1 MDKLWRCKTAAGF
14 LMGEG
19 NIYVFNS
26 NDAIVCQI
34 PIGHDIEESLTLA
47 ERIVSDHNNALS
59 MKQNSTNGFIDYK
72 KWYEMAKEEN
82 IRLSKEVSQK
92 CDEILSRTKEINLL
106 REEIARRKAL
116 TELRKPWQ
124 FNRGGNAST
133 NRDYRCRSYFVGNLR
148 NIGGKMIKQS
158 EVDIIQKKIIAEY
171 NRSVRIHGGFNSLH
185 EGYAVILEE
194 LDEYWE
200 ELKKKGAQKD
210 KLEDEM
216 VQIAA
221 MALKTLLFLRQKP

>member
-1 MDKLWRCKTAAGF
+1 
-14 LMGEG
+14 
-19 NIYVFNS
+19 
-26 NDAIVCQI
+26 
-34 PIGHDIEESLTLA
+34 
-47 ERIVSDHNNALS
+47 
-59 MKQNSTNGFIDYK
+59 
-72 KWYEMAKEEN
+72 
-82 IRLSKEVSQK
+82 
-92 CDEILSRTKEINLL
+92 
-106 REEIARRKAL
+106 
-116 TELRKPWQ
+116 
-124 FNRGGNAST
+124 
-133 NRDYRCRSYFVGNLR
+133 
-148 NIGGKMIKQS
+148 MIKQS